1 MVTETEVR
9 AELDRVIHPSFGL
22 SLVAL
27 RMVETIRVSEIR
39 IEVDLV
45 LNCPG
50 CPASEVAL
58 AKARERLRRLCGDA
72 ELRFQLLPKVW
83 SPPWNSW
90 L

>member
-1 MVTETEVR
+1 MVTEAEIR

-27 RMVETIRVSEIR
+27 RMVETIRVSEAL

-50 CPASEVAL
+50 CPASEAAL
-58 AKARERLRRLCGDA
+58 AKARERLRRLCGEID
-72 ELRFQLLPKVW
+72 LRFQLLPKIW
-83 SPPWNSW
+83 TPPWNSW